1 MTKIVSPVKRFPVV
15 HRLMKYLVFTLSGFL
30 LSTQFTFSQG
40 TIRILPLGNSITYGN
55 MCVNGSIS
63 SCVPISGSDA
73 PGYRYRFYELMTAAG
88 WTIDFKGG
96 ENSGSN
102 YLTDTNNAGFGGIS
116 DDNLATLMETGSSS
130 WTGYKTPGPYL
141 ESHPADI
148 ILLHVGTND
157 VLGADTSNVN
167 GVRRILDAIDDYETS
182 SGTSIMVFLARIIS
196 YRYYDCNTQ
205 PRVVAYNSK
214 IDQLYA
220 QRKAA
225 GDNIILVDMECGA
238 SLDYN
243 NDFEDE
249 VHPNQ
254 TGYNKMGEAWF
265 NAVDSYLR
273 SIYVKYTI
281 TASASGNGS
290 ISPSGEI
297 EVSEGDD
304 QSFTFTPDGGHEIE
318 DVLVDG
324 QSLGVVSDYT
334 FSNVTADHT
343 ITVNFTAITHT
354 ITTSVTG
361 NGSITPLG
369 SVEVNEG
376 DNQLFS
382 IVPNANHQISEVKVN
397 GSSVGS
403 VTEYEFV
410 NVTSDQT
417 IEAIFEPITHS
428 ITATS
433 GANGTIDPDGSVT
446 VNQGDDQ
453 AFSFT
458 PDEGYQV
465 DDVLVDGNPEG
476 AMSNYTFSNV
486 NANHSISVSFKI
498 KTYQITASV
507 TGNGSISP
515 QGPVTV
521 NHGDN
526 QSFSFNPDANHEI
539 ADVRVNGSS
548 LGPVSSYEFQ
558 NVTSDQSLSVVFEP
572 VSYTIVA
579 SAGPNGS
586 INPNGSVAVDHGS
599 DQSFT
604 IAADEGYEINDVMVD
619 GVSQGD
625 ISSYTFSGV
634 TEDHSIEASFKILSY
649 EITTSITGSGSI
661 NPQGPVTVEH
671 GSDQTFSFTPDE
683 NYQIGDVLVDGVS
696 VGQVSVYT
704 LSDISSDHSIE
715 VIFELKTGV
724 GIEDQKLQGA
734 ISSIYPNP
742 SYGQFS
748 IYLNPQ
754 YLIDI
759 KSVSVQIADATG
771 KRVFHKD
778 YTINEV
784 LPSGEV
790 RVYLSPSLVRG
801 IYLIEV
807 TLGKERDVMRIL
819 LED

>member
-1 MTKIVSPVKRFPVV
+1 MTKIVSPVKRFPVF
-15 HRLMKYLVFTLSGFL
+15 HLIKKYLVFTLSGFL
-30 LSTQFTFSQG
+30 LSTQFNFSQG
-40 TIRILPLGNSITYGN
+40 TIRVLPLGNSITYGN

-63 SCVPISGSDA
+63 GCVPISGNEA
-73 PGYRYRFYELMTAAG
+73 PGYRYRFYQLMTAAG
-88 WTIDFKGG
+88 WTIDFRGG
-96 ENSGSN
+96 EHSGSN
-102 YLTDTNNAGFGGIS
+102 YLSDTDNAGFGGIS
-116 DDNLATLMETGSSS
+116 DDNLAILMETGSSPK
-130 WTGYKTPGPYL
+130 TGYKEPGPYL
-141 ESHPADI
+141 EYHPADI
-148 ILLHVGTND
+148 ILLHIGTND

-167 GVRRILDAIDDYETS
+167 GVKRILDAIDDYETS

-196 YRYYDCNTQ
+196 YRYDDCNTQ

-225 GDNIILVDMECGA
+225 GDNIILVDMECGT

-304 QSFTFTPDGGHEIE
+304 LSFSFSPDPGHEIE
-318 DVLVDG
+318 DVRVDG
-324 QSLGVVSDYT
+324 VSIGVVSDYT
-334 FSNVTADHT
+334 FSNITSDHS
-343 ITVNFTAITHT
+343 ITVNFNPITYT

-361 NGSITPLG
+361 SGSIMPSGT
-369 SVEVNEG
+369 VEVNEG
-376 DNQLFS
+376 NNQLFS
-382 IVPNANHQISEVKVN
+382 IIPDANHQISDIKVN
-397 GSSVGS
+397 GSSIGA
-403 VTEYEFV
+403 VTEYEFT
-410 NVTSDQT
+410 NVTSDQS

-433 GANGTIDPDGSVT
+433 GDNGSIDPEGAVM

-453 AFSFT
+453 AFAFT
-458 PDEGYQV
+458 PDEGYEV
-465 DDVLVDGNPEG
+465 DDVVIDGNPQG
-476 AMSNYTFSNV
+476 AISSYTFSNV

-507 TGNGSISP
+507 TGNGSINP

-521 NHGDN
+521 NHGAN
-526 QSFSFNPDANHEI
+526 QFFTFTPDANHEI

-548 LGPVSSYEFQ
+548 LGAVSSYEFQ

-604 IAADEGYEINDVMVD
+604 FAANEGYEINDVLVD
-619 GVSQGD
+619 GVSQGAL
-625 ISSYTFSGV
+625 SSYTFSGV

-661 NPQGPVTVEH
+661 NPQGPITVEY

-742 SYGQFS
+742 SNGQFS

-759 KSVSVQIADATG
+759 KSVSVQIADASG

-778 YTINEV
+778 YPINEV
-784 LPSGEV
+784 LPYGEV
-790 RVYLSPSLVRG
+790 RVHLSPSLVRG
-801 IYLIEV
+801 IHLIEV